1 MATAVYPYTQYSGIW
16 NISSQANAKALGT
29 WPVMGPHL
37 YSWGQNTGG
46 QLGLGNTT
54 NYSSPKQVGV
64 LATWKSNSLTG
75 SGSVAAI
82 KTDGT
87 LWAWGNNSYGE
98 LGTGN
103 TTNYSSPKQVGALT
117 NWSQTAS
124 GYGHV
129 LAVKTDGT
137 LWSWGWGNF
146 GGLGLGNTTSY
157 SSPKQIGAL
166 TSWLKVS
173 AGYQSSLALKTN
185 GTLWSWGN
193 NGQGQLGLGNANNY
207 YSPAQIGALTT
218 WSAIAM
224 GFAHALARKTDG
236 TLWSW
241 GDNIGGALGL
251 GNKTY
256 YSSPKQVGV
265 LTTWNT
271 PSAGLGDSFCTTT
284 SNALWSWGRN
294 DTGQLGLGTSSGTYA
309 NLSPLQVGALTT
321 WTSVST
327 GMYTTSTFALKTDGT
342 IWSWGNG
349 GNGAL
354 GLGNTT
360 NYSSPKQVGALTT
373 WTAITNN
380 GISGTS
386 IGVVSTL

>member
-1 MATAVYPYTQYSGIW
+1 MPITYPYTQYSGIW
-16 NISSQANAKALGT
+16 TMQQVNSAISAGT
-29 WPVMGPHL
+29 WPLMGPHL
-37 YSWGQNTGG
+37 YSWGKNTGG

-54 NYSSPKQVGV
+54 YYSSPKQVGALV
-64 LATWKSNSLTG
+64 TWKSNSLTG
-75 SGSVAAI
+75 DGSVAAI

-87 LWAWGNNSYGE
+87 LWSWGTNSNGG
-98 LGTGN
+98 LGLGN
-103 TTNYSSPKQVGALT
+103 TTAYSSPKQVGALT

-173 AGYQSSLALKTN
+173 AGYQSGLALKTD
-185 GTLWSWGN
+185 GTMWSWGQN
-193 NGQGQLGLGNANNY
+193 DMGQLGLGNTANRS
-207 YSPAQIGALTT
+207 SPAQIGALTT
-218 WSAIAM
+218 WSDIAM
-224 GFAHALARKTDG
+224 GFKHALARKTDG

-241 GDNIGGALGL
+241 GGNLQGALGL

-256 YSSPKQVGV
+256 YSSPKQVGA

-271 PSAGLGDSFCTTT
+271 PSAGLYDSFCTTT

-294 DTGQLGLGTSSGTYA
+294 DIGQLGLGTSSGTYT

-321 WTSVST
+321 WTSAST
-327 GMYTTSTFALKTDGT
+327 GIYTTSTFALKTDGT

-360 NYSSPKQVGALTT
+360 NYSSPKQVGTLAT
-373 WTAITNN
+373 WTAIANN

-386 IGVVSTL
+386 IGVVSTF